1 MGKQVFTQEIL
12 RNIQEENGIITV
24 DLILDALPTWSEK
37 DIKGRLSNWRY
48 RKVIDYRVED
58 GEFSEIFLLKS
69 KQEIKEEVSAGQ
81 RLKMD
86 LYFRQV
92 LALTGIIESNTSKD
106 NDKTKA
112 IELQQKAMLAIP
124 DDIYKELSEIYE

>member
-12 RNIQEENGIITV
+12 RNIQEKNGIITL

-37 DIKGRLSNWRY
+37 AIKGRLSNWRY
-48 RKVIDYRVED
+48 RKVIDYKVEE

-69 KQEIKEEVSAGQ
+69 KQEAKEEVSAGQ

-112 IELQQKAMLAIP
+112 IELQQKAMRAIP

>member
-12 RNIQEENGIITV
+12 RNIQEENRIITV

-37 DIKGRLSNWRY
+37 AIKGRLSNWRY

-58 GEFSEIFLLKS
+58 GEFSEIFLLRS

-112 IELQQKAMLAIP
+112 IELQQKAMRAIP

>member
-37 DIKGRLSNWRY
+37 AIKGRLSNWRY

-58 GEFSEIFLLKS
+58 GEFSEIFLLRS

-112 IELQQKAMLAIP
+112 IELQQKAMRAIP
-124 DDIYKELSEIYE
+124 DDIYKELSDIYE

>member
-37 DIKGRLSNWRY
+37 AIKGRLSNWRY

-58 GEFSEIFLLKS
+58 GEFSEIFLLRS

-92 LALTGIIESNTSKD
+92 LALIGIIESNTSKD

-112 IELQQKAMLAIP
+112 IELQQKAMRAIP

>member
-12 RNIQEENGIITV
+12 RNIQEKNGIITL

-37 DIKGRLSNWRY
+37 AIKGRLSNWRY
-48 RKVIDYRVED
+48 RKVIDYTVEE
-58 GEFSEIFLLKS
+58 GEVSEIFLLKS
-69 KQEIKEEVSAGQ
+69 KQETKEEVSAGQ

-112 IELQQKAMLAIP
+112 IELQQKAMRAIP

>member
-12 RNIQEENGIITV
+12 GNIQEENGIITV

-37 DIKGRLSNWRY
+37 AIKGRLSNWRY

-58 GEFSEIFLLKS
+58 GEFSEIFLLRS

-112 IELQQKAMLAIP
+112 IELQQKAMRAIP

>member
-12 RNIQEENGIITV
+12 RNIQEENEIITV

-37 DIKGRLSNWRY
+37 AIKGRLSNWRY

-58 GEFSEIFLLKS
+58 GEFSEIFLLRS

-112 IELQQKAMLAIP
+112 IELQQKAMRAIP

>member
-37 DIKGRLSNWRY
+37 AIKGRLSNWRY

-112 IELQQKAMLAIP
+112 IELQQKAMRAIP

>member
-37 DIKGRLSNWRY
+37 AIKGRLSNWRY

-58 GEFSEIFLLKS
+58 GEFSEIFLLRS

-112 IELQQKAMLAIP
+112 IELQQKAMRAIP

>member
-1 MGKQVFTQEIL
+1 
-12 RNIQEENGIITV
+12 
-24 DLILDALPTWSEK
+24 
-37 DIKGRLSNWRY
+37 
-48 RKVIDYRVED
+48 
-58 GEFSEIFLLKS
+58 SEIFLLRS

-81 RLKMD
+81 RLQMD

-112 IELQQKAMLAIP
+112 IELQQKAMRAIP
-124 DDIYKELSEIYE
+124 DGIYKELSEIYE

>member
-37 DIKGRLSNWRY
+37 AIKGRLSNWRY

-58 GEFSEIFLLKS
+58 GEFSEIFLLRS

-112 IELQQKAMLAIP
+112 IELQQKAMRAIP
-124 DDIYKELSEIYE
+124 DGIYKELSEIYE

>member
-1 MGKQVFTQEIL
+1 MRKQVFTQELL
-12 RNIQEENGIITV
+12 RNIQEENGIITL

-48 RKVIDYRVED
+48 RKAIDYKVED

-69 KQEIKEEVSAGQ
+69 KQETKEEISAGQ
-81 RLKMD
+81 CLKMD

-112 IELQQKAMLAIP
+112 VELQQKAMRAIP
-124 DDIYKELSEIYE
+124 DDIFKELSEVYE

>member
-1 MGKQVFTQEIL
+1 MGKQVFTQELL
-12 RNIQEENGIITV
+12 RNIQEENGIITL
-24 DLILDALPTWSEK
+24 DLILDALPTWPEK

-48 RKVIDYRVED
+48 RKVIDYKVED

-69 KQEIKEEVSAGQ
+69 KQDTKEEVSTGQ

-112 IELQQKAMLAIP
+112 VELQQKAMRAIP
-124 DDIYKELSEIYE
+124 DDIFKELSEVYE

>member
-12 RNIQEENGIITV
+12 RNIQKKNGIITL

-37 DIKGRLSNWRY
+37 AIKGRLSNWRY
-48 RKVIDYRVED
+48 RKVIDYKVEE
-58 GEFSEIFLLKS
+58 GEFSKIFLLKS
-69 KQEIKEEVSAGQ
+69 KQEAKEEVSAGQ

-112 IELQQKAMLAIP
+112 IELQQKAMRAIP

>member
-1 MGKQVFTQEIL
+1 MEKQVFTQELL
-12 RNIQEENGIITV
+12 RNIQEKNGIITL
-24 DLILDALPTWSEK
+24 DLILEALPTWSEK
-37 DIKGRLSNWRY
+37 DIKARLSGWRY
-48 RKVIDYRVED
+48 RKAIDYKVED
-58 GEFSEIFLLKS
+58 GHFSKITLLRS
-69 KQEIKEEVSAGQ
+69 KKEALEEVTAGK

-112 IELQQKAMLAIP
+112 VELQQKAMRAIP
-124 DDIYKELSEIYE
+124 DDIYKELSEVYE

>member
-12 RNIQEENGIITV
+12 RNIQEENGIVTV

-37 DIKGRLSNWRY
+37 AIKGRLSNWRY

-58 GEFSEIFLLKS
+58 GEFSEIFLLRS

-112 IELQQKAMLAIP
+112 IELQQKAMRAIP

>member
-12 RNIQEENGIITV
+12 RNIQEKNGIITL

-37 DIKGRLSNWRY
+37 AIKGRLSNWRY
-48 RKVIDYRVED
+48 RKVIDYKVEE
-58 GEFSEIFLLKS
+58 GEFSKIFLLKS
-69 KQEIKEEVSAGQ
+69 KQEAKEEVSAGQ

-112 IELQQKAMLAIP
+112 IELQQKAMRAIP

>member
-12 RNIQEENGIITV
+12 RNIQEENGIITL

-69 KQEIKEEVSAGQ
+69 KQETKEEVSADQ

-112 IELQQKAMLAIP
+112 IELQQKAMRAIP
-124 DDIYKELSEIYE
+124 DDIYKELSEIYG

>member
-12 RNIQEENGIITV
+12 RNIQEENGIITL

-37 DIKGRLSNWRY
+37 DVKGRLSNWRY

-69 KQEIKEEVSAGQ
+69 KQETKEEVSVGQ

-112 IELQQKAMLAIP
+112 VELQQKAMRAIP

>member
-12 RNIQEENGIITV
+12 RNIQEKNGIITL

-37 DIKGRLSNWRY
+37 AIKGRLSNWRY
-48 RKVIDYRVED
+48 RKVIDYKVEE

-69 KQEIKEEVSAGQ
+69 KQEAKEEVSAGQ

-92 LALTGIIESNTSKD
+92 LALTRIIESNTSKD

-112 IELQQKAMLAIP
+112 VELQQKAMRAIP

>member
-37 DIKGRLSNWRY
+37 AIKGRLSNWRY

-58 GEFSEIFLLKS
+58 GEFSEIFLLRS

-92 LALTGIIESNTSKD
+92 LSLTGIIESNTSKD

-112 IELQQKAMLAIP
+112 IELQQKAMRAIP

>member
-58 GEFSEIFLLKS
+58 GEFSEIFLLRS

-112 IELQQKAMLAIP
+112 IELQQKAMRAIP

>member
-37 DIKGRLSNWRY
+37 AIKERLSNWRY

-58 GEFSEIFLLKS
+58 GEFSEIFLLRS

-112 IELQQKAMLAIP
+112 IELQQKAMRAIP

>member
-12 RNIQEENGIITV
+12 RNIQEKNGIITL

-37 DIKGRLSNWRY
+37 AIKGRLSNWRY
-48 RKVIDYRVED
+48 RKVIDYKVEE
-58 GEFSEIFLLKS
+58 GEFSKIFLLKS
-69 KQEIKEEVSAGQ
+69 KQEAKEEVRAGQ

-112 IELQQKAMLAIP
+112 IELQQKAMRAIP

>member
-112 IELQQKAMLAIP
+112 IELQQKAMRAIP

>member
-12 RNIQEENGIITV
+12 RNIQEKNGIITL

-37 DIKGRLSNWRY
+37 AIKGRLSNWRY
-48 RKVIDYRVED
+48 RTVIDYKVEE

-69 KQEIKEEVSAGQ
+69 KQEAKEEVSSGQ

-112 IELQQKAMLAIP
+112 IELQQKAMRAIP

>member
-12 RNIQEENGIITV
+12 RNIQEKNGIITL

-37 DIKGRLSNWRY
+37 AIKGRLSNWRY
-48 RKVIDYRVED
+48 RKVIDYKVEE

-69 KQEIKEEVSAGQ
+69 KQEAKEEVSSGQ

-112 IELQQKAMLAIP
+112 IELQQKAMRAIP

>member
-37 DIKGRLSNWRY
+37 AIKGRLSNWRY

-58 GEFSEIFLLKS
+58 GEFSEIFLLRS

-112 IELQQKAMLAIP
+112 IELQQKAMRAIP
-124 DDIYKELSEIYE
+124 NDIYKELSEIYE

>member
-37 DIKGRLSNWRY
+37 AIKGRLSNQRY

-58 GEFSEIFLLKS
+58 GEFSEIFLLRS

-112 IELQQKAMLAIP
+112 IELQQKAMRAIP

>member
-12 RNIQEENGIITV
+12 RNIQKENGIITV

-37 DIKGRLSNWRY
+37 AIKGRLSNWRY

-58 GEFSEIFLLKS
+58 GEFSEIFLLRS

-112 IELQQKAMLAIP
+112 IELQQKAMRAIP

>member
-37 DIKGRLSNWRY
+37 AIKGRLSNWRY

-58 GEFSEIFLLKS
+58 GEFSEIFLLRS

-92 LALTGIIESNTSKD
+92 LGLTGIIESNTSKD

-112 IELQQKAMLAIP
+112 IELQQKAMRAIP

>member
-12 RNIQEENGIITV
+12 RNIQEENEIITV

-37 DIKGRLSNWRY
+37 AIKGRLSNWRY

-58 GEFSEIFLLKS
+58 GEFSEIFLLRS

-81 RLKMD
+81 RLKMN

-112 IELQQKAMLAIP
+112 IELQQKAMRAIP

>member
-37 DIKGRLSNWRY
+37 AIKGRLSNWRY
-48 RKVIDYRVED
+48 RKVIDYRVKD
-58 GEFSEIFLLKS
+58 GEFSEIFLLRS

-112 IELQQKAMLAIP
+112 IELQQKAMRAIP

>member
-106 NDKTKA
+106 NDKT
-112 IELQQKAMLAIP
+112 
-124 DDIYKELSEIYE
+124 